1 MTNPFATPVA
11 ARLVGAYRLSSL
23 IWFCYS
29 VALVLTACGSQ
40 LLWWAE
46 PFRMTLLV
54 LSGVTA
60 TAMAVRALA
69 PDHPEWTR
77 WTLPLMGCLST
88 STFTLTLFA
97 ADMAGGFTAARV
109 AYSLL
114 LLTPALTAYL
124 HWIGEKVVTRT

>member
-1 MTNPFATPVA
+1 MTNPFTVPTMAK
-11 ARLVGAYRLSSL
+11 LVGAYRLSAL
-23 IWFCYS
+23 IWLCYS

-54 LSGVTA
+54 LASVSA
-60 TAMAVRALA
+60 VAMGVRAVA
-69 PDHPEWTR
+69 PAHPEWTR

-97 ADMAGGFTAARV
+97 ADMAGGFTQARV

-114 LLTPALTAYL
+114 MLTPALTAYL

>member
-1 MTNPFATPVA
+1 MTNPLKSPIA
-11 ARLVGAYRLSSL
+11 AKLLGAYRLSSL

-29 VALVLTACGSQ
+29 VALVLTAIGSQ
-40 LLWWAE
+40 LLFWAE
-46 PFRMTLLV
+46 TFRLVLLV
-54 LSGVTA
+54 FSTVTA
-60 TAMAVRALA
+60 IAMAVRVVA
-69 PDHPEWTR
+69 PAHPEWTR

-97 ADMAGGFTAARV
+97 ADMAGGFTAARL

-124 HWIGEKVVTRT
+124 HWIGERLVRRT